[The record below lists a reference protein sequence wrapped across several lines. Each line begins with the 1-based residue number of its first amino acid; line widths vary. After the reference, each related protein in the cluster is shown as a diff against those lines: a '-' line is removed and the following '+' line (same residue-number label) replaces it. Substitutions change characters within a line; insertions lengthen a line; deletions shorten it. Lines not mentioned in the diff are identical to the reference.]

1 MKIGLVTG
9 EYPPMEG
16 GVGAFTQELAQALAD
31 LGHDIHIITSKAVR
45 PEQTSRKASEIYEP
59 IDLPFARLHPRVKKW
74 KWSALSEVVD
84 VAIRYELDIINIQ
97 YQAAAYDM
105 RSAAI
110 NFLPWRLK
118 HVVKTAVTFH
128 DLRVPYLFP
137 KAGGLRKTA
146 VHFMAKQANGNIA
159 TNPEDF
165 SELEQLHQTPVRQ
178 IPIGSNITTYTPNHI
193 EIAEA
198 RELLGVGVDD
208 CLLGYFGF
216 LNESKG
222 ADTLITALAQLP
234 DSTHLVFIGGQTG
247 ASDPDNNQSFLGQ
260 LHQQIK
266 ALDVENRVHWTGFV
280 NDQRVSTFLNAADI
294 MVMPYRDGVS
304 LRRGTLMAALAHKR
318 PLISTLPQILTP
330 ELIHGE
336 NCWLVPVD
344 DVAALTK
351 AVQTLSA
358 DPDLRAKLGVGATA
372 VADLFTWDK
381 IAIQTIEFFQ
391 EIISSS

>member
-16 GVGAFTQELAQALAD
+16 GVGAFTQELAQAMAN
-31 LGHDIHIITSKAVR
+31 LGHDIHIITSKAAR
-45 PEQTSRKASEIYEP
+45 PEQAPRKASEIYEP

-118 HVVKTAVTFH
+118 HILKTAVTFH

-137 KAGGLRKTA
+137 KAGGLRETA

-159 TNPEDF
+159 TNLEDF
-165 SELEQLHQTPVRQ
+165 AELEQLKPPVRQ

-198 RELLGVGVDD
+198 RELLNVAETD

-247 ASDPDNNQSFLGQ
+247 ASGPVNNKSFLGQ

-266 ALDVENRVHWTGFV
+266 ALEVGYRVHWTGFV

-294 MVMPYRDGVS
+294 MVMPYRDGIS

-318 PLISTLPQILTP
+318 PLISTLPQIPTP
-330 ELIHGE
+330 ELVHGE

-344 DVAALTK
+344 DVDAL
-351 AVQTLSA
+351 AQAIQTLWS
-358 DPDLRAKLGVGATA
+358 DEKLRSKLGNGATA

-381 IAIQTIEFFQ
+381 IATQTLNFFQ